1 MKQLLFLYLLIF
13 SVNFS
18 HAQTWQWAVGGGSSN
33 NSAIADQFERIED
46 IALDVHGNVYTLSN
60 VGTNDINVGG
70 VPVVGWQYGN
80 ILVNS
85 FTCDGALR
93 WSKIIGPIGPHSD
106 IALRTDSLDGVYFI
120 ISTNVVDSL
129 HVDDDTTLWEPSQKH
144 AWLFKYDTSGN
155 LKWFADPEPVTL
167 GAQEDAEQTSLDVDG
182 DGNVYWL
189 CHLHPG
195 VYGGSGGYTVMSEGE
210 YILRYN
216 KNGAFQGATKLD
228 MFFTSGGRQGIKLTR
243 TQNSENFILSG
254 TVYLKAYVGND
265 SITNSMVV
273 VVFDKNGNFLWK
285 KENTN
290 HQITEFGFA
299 GRPAIDELE
308 NMYFSGY
315 SKSGDQFAGHTIIN
329 GGTNITPFVIKLD
342 ENGNKLWARD
352 AVVKS
357 KSKGQAIALR
367 NSGEVDL
374 LSYASYLQWPPSQ
387 DTSSTFNAGTVV
399 TRFNT
404 QTGKF
409 LGFDTTSTSLP
420 FPGGGAMVISEPTA
434 AIANGRNG
442 IFVGGS
448 FMHSIIAGNN
458 PAVNKTGGYD
468 DFFVAKYG
476 ADSCNCG
483 NIPEPKFTSI
493 NASGNTFNFT
503 YTGSTPYN
511 SIVWDF
517 GDGNTSTQ
525 LNPTHSFAKDGNYAV
540 TVTVTN
546 DCGDNTYGNNE
557 VALNVPFLQREHLTL
572 YPNPSNGVVTIS
584 GIRPDKI
591 AILNMQGQLMT
602 TYING
607 STTLDISSLS
617 PGVYFLQCTTSVA
630 VSMYKFIKE

>member
-1 MKQLLFLYLLIF
+1 MKQLPFLFFLIYAC
-13 SVNFS
+13 NIA

-70 VPVVGWQYGN
+70 VLVPGWTYGN
-80 ILVNS
+80 IMINS
-85 FTCDGALR
+85 FTCDGAFR
-93 WSKIIGPIGPHSD
+93 WAKIIGPIGPRSG

-120 ISTNVVDSL
+120 IDTNVGDSL
-129 HVDDDTTLWEPSQKH
+129 HVDDDTTLWEPSQKS
-144 AWLFKYDTSGN
+144 AWLFSYDTSGN
-155 LKWFADPEPVTL
+155 LKWFAGPET
-167 GAQEDAEQTSLDVDG
+167 GQGEAEQTGLEVDG

-195 VYGGSGGYTVMSEGE
+195 LYGGMGGYNVTSEGE

-216 KNGAFQGATKLD
+216 KDGIFQGATKLD
-228 MFFTSGGRQGIKLTR
+228 MFVTNTPQRLKLTLDP
-243 TQNSENFILSG
+243 NSGNFILSE
-254 TVYLKAYVGND
+254 TMPAKVYLGSD
-265 SITNSMVV
+265 STTNSMFLAA
-273 VVFDKNGNFLWK
+273 FDKNGSFLWK
-285 KENTN
+285 KENKFQQTWAA
-290 HQITEFGFA
+290 GLR
-299 GRPAIDELE
+299 GRPAIDGEGNIYLA
-308 NMYFSGY
+308 GY
-315 SKSGDQFAGHTIIN
+315 ANAGDEFAGHTVIN
-329 GGTNITPFVIKLD
+329 GGGNNNTAFIVKLD
-342 ENGNKLWARD
+342 KNGNKLWAKD
-352 AVVKS
+352 AFAKA
-357 KSKGQAIALR
+357 KAQGQAIALR

-448 FMHSIIAGNN
+448 FMHSLIAGNN

-468 DFFVAKYG
+468 DFFIAQYG
-476 ADSCNCG
+476 NDSCDCTA
-483 NIPEPKFTSI
+483 IPEPKFTSI
-493 NASGNTFNFT
+493 NTSGNTFNFT
-503 YTGSTPYN
+503 YTGSTPYT
-511 SIVWDF
+511 SILWDF

-525 LNPTHSFAKDGNYAV
+525 TNPAHTFSKDGKYPV

-546 DCGDNTYGNNE
+546 DCGDNTYGSNQ
-557 VALNVPFLQREHLTL
+557 VALKVGTTAKADIRI
-572 YPNPSNGVVTIS
+572 YPNPAKNLVQIEGAVPVSVQLHNIH
-584 GIRPDKI
+584 
-591 AILNMQGQLMT
+591 GQMLKSFAGDLT
-602 TYING
+602 RLDVA
-607 STTLDISSLS
+607 TLSM
-617 PGVYFLQCTTSVA
+617 GVYLLRVEGSDGVH
-630 VSMYKFIKE
+630 VHKLIKE